1 MRKDEEL
8 SEFDTLD
15 ATERTAMEGA
25 LNRCRDLVDKVAS
38 ELGERKSGDFAS
50 ILSLADFQASLE
62 RAAEVLRTESRQ
74 SAKKI
79 KPRDDVGS
87 VLLSSSGAGMPE
99 PTRATRLS

>member
-25 LNRCRDLVDKVAS
+25 LSRCRVLVDKVAS

-62 RAAEVLRTESRQ
+62 HAAELLKQKADSPP
-74 SAKKI
+74 KK
-79 KPRDDVGS
+79 
-87 VLLSSSGAGMPE
+87 
-99 PTRATRLS
+99 